1 MAVAQLSVFI
11 ESKVGHLKRVLEVF
25 VENDISVKG
34 YALSDTGDYGIARF
48 VVDQARSALLKCSR
62 RRVWRS
68 SRLMY
73 SA

>member
-48 VVDQARSALLKCSR
+48 VVDKRSALLKCSR

>member
-48 VVDQARSALLKCSR
+48 VVDQAAARF
-62 RRVWRS
+62 
-68 SRLMY
+68 
-73 SA
+73 